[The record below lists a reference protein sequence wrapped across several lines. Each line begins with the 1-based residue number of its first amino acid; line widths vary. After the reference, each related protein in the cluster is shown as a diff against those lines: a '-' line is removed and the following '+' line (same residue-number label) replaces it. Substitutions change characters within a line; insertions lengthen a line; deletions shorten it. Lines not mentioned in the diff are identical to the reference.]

1 MSDELLDLIADM
13 AAMYARSHEVAIPVA
28 VAAIKRELAQA
39 RAHYRLI
46 DTPYGDD
53 DHGFVLWLTRLP
65 TTPAA

>member
-1 MSDELLDLIADM
+1 MSDELLDLITDM
-13 AAMYARSHEVAIPVA
+13 AVIYAKTHDVAIPVA
-28 VAAIKRELAQA
+28 VAQVKRELAQA